1 MSSEEADERR
11 PVWGLDEMRRQAAQ
25 RLGSRILVKDYQQAA
40 GAVSPIAAPCFL
52 GDRGVSVAELK
63 ELTRLRMHR
72 ELVEREAARCS
83 RPFTRSPSPAPSV
96 SRLQPGE
103 IETEARS
110 LPTAI
115 RLTAR
120 LGLPDGRAFQP
131 SPFSR
136 DPSLVLVTLRP
147 IHPSTPSSGRPWSP
161 ALAPAPSLPHTPH
174 RLSSRLAF
182 DSALGTS
189 SVEDPARLVPPPS
202 RLHGDLAGRLSQ
214 ISFLNDLSDSVAG
227 VALSPLPSLS
237 SPRSSLQSSSPDE
250 VGCQIDYTR
259 TLSPNSA
266 QLAEAVAEA
275 ALDSNNHCNLK

>member
-1 MSSEEADERR
+1 
-11 PVWGLDEMRRQAAQ
+11 MRRQAAQ
-25 RLGSRILVKDYQQAA
+25 RLGSRILVRDYQQAA

-52 GDRGVSVAELK
+52 GDRGMGVAELK

-72 ELVEREAARCS
+72 ELVEREAARGS
-83 RPFTRSPSPAPSV
+83 RPSPL

-103 IETEARS
+103 MDTEARS

-120 LGLPDGRAFQP
+120 LGLPEGRAFQP

-147 IHPSTPSSGRPWSP
+147 IQPSTPSPARPWSP
-161 ALAPAPSLPHTPH
+161 ALAPAPSLPRTPH

-182 DSALGTS
+182 DTALGTS
-189 SVEDPARLVPPPS
+189 AVEDPAILLSPPS
-202 RLHGDLAGRLSQ
+202 RLDGDLAGRLSQ

-227 VALSPLPSLS
+227 VAHGPLPSLS

-250 VGCQIDYTR
+250 VGCQIGHTPYP
-259 TLSPNSA
+259 LP
-266 QLAEAVAEA
+266 
-275 ALDSNNHCNLK
+275 